1 MTSLWESILVS
12 VVVGLA
18 LIWAVRAVYRYIRG
32 DKTCTGCGSD
42 GGCGGSS
49 PRDLVQDLAPLK
61 EKVEEARLRESHKS
75 SSSD

>member
-32 DKTCTGCGSD
+32 EKTCTGCGSD

-61 EKVEEARLRESHKS
+61 KKVQQAGLREPRRP